1 MPKQMLRPKGAEG
14 CFVSCFGSRKLLN
27 HASIASRILFVLCIA
42 LTPQSGD
49 SSGAILEVPFK
60 ALLHLPHARNER
72 TFKKK
77 DCLNFPE
84 KDSFLTEERLHTRK
98 EPHGCAAL
106 LHILARACSLLDYSL
121 SLAFG
126 NRIALTDD
134 FVIIE
139 ATDTSALPTKSRT
152 SRGPGI
158 FILCP
163 NLWTTY
169 ASMNDSAIEHFVEQR
184 RRAQQPLVGIASSHW
199 RNVKRLRRT
208 AAMSGGHCKE

>member
-1 MPKQMLRPKGAEG
+1 MRRIWKGNAIPSTRKGRIVRSEQRERRTHLPKQMLRPKGAEG
-14 CFVSCFGSRKLLN
+14 CSVSCFGSRKLIN
-27 HASIASRILFVLCIA
+27 NASGTSRILFVLCIA

-106 LHILARACSLLDYSL
+106 LHILARACSLFNYSL
-121 SLAFG
+121 SQLV
-126 NRIALTDD
+126 L
-134 FVIIE
+134 
-139 ATDTSALPTKSRT
+139 
-152 SRGPGI
+152 
-158 FILCP
+158 
-163 NLWTTY
+163 
-169 ASMNDSAIEHFVEQR
+169 SMR
-184 RRAQQPLVGIASSHW
+184 R
-199 RNVKRLRRT
+199 
-208 AAMSGGHCKE
+208 